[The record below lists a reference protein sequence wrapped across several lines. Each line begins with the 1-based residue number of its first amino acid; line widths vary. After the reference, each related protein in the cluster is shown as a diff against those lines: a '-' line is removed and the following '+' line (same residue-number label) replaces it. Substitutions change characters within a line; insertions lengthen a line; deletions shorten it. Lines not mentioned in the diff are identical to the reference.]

1 MQNQPR
7 DTSHSLYALVSLR
20 NDFSPFP
27 HSLSW
32 GPVTDAITALLI
44 SPGTDS
50 FVLVGNHRYDLSLYF
65 FFLHSLPQV
74 MLFSNILTHLLPRKP
89 LKFSIIRLL
98 NPYETVTLYQHLPQR
113 GAISN
118 SYPFFRM
125 EPTRNLASPHL
136 F

>member
-1 MQNQPR
+1 MLWYLYVMIFLLFLILFLGGLLQMPLQPC
-7 DTSHSLYALVSLR
+7 LYPQVQTLV
-20 NDFSPFP
+20 P
-27 HSLSW
+27 
-32 GPVTDAITALLI
+32 
-44 SPGTDS
+44 
-50 FVLVGNHRYDLSLYF
+50 VGNHRYDLSLYF